1 MKNRRGKPCPR
12 PKKRESGIIQK
23 SWLLYDWIN
32 DHFLWLLKNQC
43 MKTHLRRAP
52 LHITNPPLRP
62 DAPPHA
68 VGMKRISF
76 NAGELSPELFQSAD
90 LNAFHRGASTLVN
103 RNPPRW
109 GPCAAAGAW
118 PPSRRPG
125 TTPAWPL
132 HLLQF
137 RQRALPHGNL
147 RGCPARPLSEFR
159 RRTRGGT
166 RLHGQRTQPVHPD

>member
-103 RNPPRW
+103 RNASQMGSLRRRR
-109 GPCAAAGAW
+109 GMALFADAGDH
-118 PPSRRPG
+118 SRLAP
-125 TTPAWPL
+125 TSIPI
-132 HLLQF
+132 

-147 RGCPARPLSEFR
+147 RGRPARPLSEFR